1 MKMHNK
7 ALLAIAIACAAALSA
22 CDSEKAAN
30 SIAKRVPLA
39 LPEAGLYQ
47 ANLMSRDGDKAT
59 PRMIK
64 DLDGLA
70 LVYPKGETVQ
80 HWGVWVDHQVG
91 KVETNSQW
99 LGQADQKADKDGIY
113 PVQLIRNSER
123 LGTSTALSSVTND
136 HNLITFQDQPVID
149 LQGKEIKRWVFDFT
163 RTGTKFSDNSPIYSG
178 FSGHVAV
185 TALTTKAVT
194 TASWS
199 ATDSDGFS
207 SDMVGKVDTTNNGGK
222 LTVAIEFPAAGCT
235 LVGEGSATTGL
246 SKLTMTGFG
255 KCNFKQSAA
264 ATPIENLWNAALAR
278 AMDNRVAYVV
288 AFTTDAKKEALVI
301 GFPDTNG
308 LLITAD
314 KR

>member
-7 ALLAIAIACAAALSA
+7 ALLAIACAAALSA

-80 HWGVWVDHQVG
+80 YWGVWVDHQVG

-199 ATDSDGFS
+199 ATGSDGFS

-235 LVGEGSATTGL
+235 LVGEGSATAGL
-246 SKLTMTGFG
+246 SKLTMSGFG

-264 ATPIENLWNAALAR
+264 VTPIENLWNAALAR
-278 AMDNRVAYVV
+278 AMDNRVAYVTT
-288 AFTTDAKKEALVI
+288 FTTDAKKDALVI

>member
-7 ALLAIAIACAAALSA
+7 ALLAIACAAALSA

-47 ANLMSRDGDKAT
+47 ANLMSRDDDKAT

-80 HWGVWVDHQVG
+80 YWGVWVDHQVG

-235 LVGEGSATTGL
+235 LVGEGSATAGL

-278 AMDNRVAYVV
+278 AMDNRVAYVTTY
-288 AFTTDAKKEALVI
+288 TTDAKKEALVI

>member
-7 ALLAIAIACAAALSA
+7 ALLVIACAAALSA
-22 CDSEKAAN
+22 CDSDKVAN

-80 HWGVWVDHQVG
+80 YWGVWVDHQVG

-235 LVGEGSATTGL
+235 LVGEGSATAGL

-278 AMDNRVAYVV
+278 AMDNRVAYVTT
-288 AFTTDAKKEALVI
+288 FTTDAKKDALVI

>member
-7 ALLAIAIACAAALSA
+7 ALLAIAFAAALSA

-80 HWGVWVDHQVG
+80 YWGVWVDHQVG

-199 ATDSDGFS
+199 ATGSDGFS

-235 LVGEGSATTGL
+235 LVGEGSATAGL

-278 AMDNRVAYVV
+278 AMDNSLAYVTT
-288 AFTTDAKKEALVI
+288 FTTDAKKEALVI

>member
-1 MKMHNK
+1 MKMHNR
-7 ALLAIAIACAAALSA
+7 ALLAIACAAALSA

-70 LVYPKGETVQ
+70 LVYPKGETLQ

-149 LQGKEIKRWVFDFT
+149 LQGKEIERWVFDFT

-235 LVGEGSATTGL
+235 LV
-246 SKLTMTGFG
+246 
-255 KCNFKQSAA
+255 
-264 ATPIENLWNAALAR
+264 AR
-278 AMDNRVAYVV
+278 GVP
-288 AFTTDAKKEALVI
+288 LP
-301 GFPDTNG
+301 G
-308 LLITAD
+308 
-314 KR
+314 

>member
-7 ALLAIAIACAAALSA
+7 ALLAIACAAALSA

-70 LVYPKGETVQ
+70 LVYPKGQTVQ

-235 LVGEGSATTGL
+235 LVGEGSATAGL

-278 AMDNRVAYVV
+278 AMDNRVAYVTT
-288 AFTTDAKKEALVI
+288 FTTDAKKEALVI

>member
-7 ALLAIAIACAAALSA
+7 ALLAIACAAALSA

-80 HWGVWVDHQVG
+80 YWGVWVDHQVG

-235 LVGEGSATTGL
+235 LVGEGSATAGL

-278 AMDNRVAYVV
+278 AMDSCVAYVTTY
-288 AFTTDAKKEALVI
+288 TTDAKKEALVI

>member
-7 ALLAIAIACAAALSA
+7 ALLAIACAAALSA

-80 HWGVWVDHQVG
+80 YWGVWVDHQVG

-123 LGTSTALSSVTND
+123 LGTSTALSSVTSD

-149 LQGKEIKRWVFDFT
+149 LQGKESKRWVFDFT

-222 LTVAIEFPAAGCT
+222 LTVAIEFPAAGCM
-235 LVGEGSATTGL
+235 LVGEGSATAGL

-278 AMDNRVAYVV
+278 AMDNRVAYVTT
-288 AFTTDAKKEALVI
+288 FTTDAKKEALVI

>member
-7 ALLAIAIACAAALSA
+7 ALLAIACAAALSA

-199 ATDSDGFS
+199 ATGSDGFS

-235 LVGEGSATTGL
+235 LVGEGSAAAGL

-278 AMDNRVAYVV
+278 AMDNRVAYVTT
-288 AFTTDAKKEALVI
+288 FTTDAKKEALII

>member
-7 ALLAIAIACAAALSA
+7 ALLAIACAAALSA

-80 HWGVWVDHQVG
+80 YWGVWVDHQVG

-123 LGTSTALSSVTND
+123 LGTSTALSSATND

-235 LVGEGSATTGL
+235 LVGEGSATAGL

-278 AMDNRVAYVV
+278 AMDNRVAYVTT
-288 AFTTDAKKEALVI
+288 FSTDAKKEALVI

>member
-7 ALLAIAIACAAALSA
+7 ALLAIACAAALSA
-22 CDSEKAAN
+22 CDSEKVAN

-47 ANLMSRDGDKAT
+47 TNLMSRDGDKAT

-80 HWGVWVDHQVG
+80 YWGVWVDHQVG

-185 TALTTKAVT
+185 TALATKAVT

-235 LVGEGSATTGL
+235 LVGEGSATAGL

-278 AMDNRVAYVV
+278 AMDNRVAYVTT
-288 AFTTDAKKEALVI
+288 FTADAKKEALVI

>member
-7 ALLAIAIACAAALSA
+7 ALLAIACAAALSA

-47 ANLMSRDGDKAT
+47 ANLLSRDGDKAT

-80 HWGVWVDHQVG
+80 YWGVWVDHQVG

-235 LVGEGSATTGL
+235 LVGEGSATAGL

-278 AMDNRVAYVV
+278 AMDNRVAYV
-288 AFTTDAKKEALVI
+288 TTYTADAKKEALVI

>member
-1 MKMHNK
+1 MRMHNK
-7 ALLAIAIACAAALSA
+7 ALLAIACTAALSA
-22 CDSEKAAN
+22 CDSEKTAN

-47 ANLMSRDGDKAT
+47 ANLLSRDGNKAT
-59 PRMIK
+59 LRMIK

-70 LVYPKGETVQ
+70 LVYPKGDTVQ
-80 HWGVWVDHQVG
+80 RWGVWVDHQVG

-99 LGQADQKADKDGIY
+99 LGQADQKADKEGIY
-113 PVQLIRNSER
+113 PVQLTRTSER
-123 LGTSTALSSVTND
+123 LGSGTVVSTVSNN
-136 HNLITFQDQPVID
+136 HNLITFRDQPVID

-222 LTVAIEFPAAGCT
+222 LTVAIELPAAGCT
-235 LVGEGSATTGL
+235 LVGEGSATAGL

-255 KCNFKQSAA
+255 KCNFKQSAV

-278 AMDNRVAYVV
+278 AMDNRVAYVTT
-288 AFTTDAKKEALVI
+288 FTTDAKKEALVI

>member
-7 ALLAIAIACAAALSA
+7 ALLAIACAAALSA

-235 LVGEGSATTGL
+235 LVGEGSATAGL
-246 SKLTMTGFG
+246 SKLTMSGFG

-278 AMDNRVAYVV
+278 AMDNSVAYVTT
-288 AFTTDAKKEALVI
+288 FTTDAKKEALVI

>member
-7 ALLAIAIACAAALSA
+7 ALLAIACAAALSA

-185 TALTTKAVT
+185 TALTTTAVT

-235 LVGEGSATTGL
+235 LVGEGSAAAGL

-278 AMDNRVAYVV
+278 AMDNRVAYVTTY
-288 AFTTDAKKEALVI
+288 TTDAKKEALVI

>member
-7 ALLAIAIACAAALSA
+7 ALLAIACAAALSA

-235 LVGEGSATTGL
+235 LVGEGSATAGL

-278 AMDNRVAYVV
+278 AMDNSVAYVTT
-288 AFTTDAKKEALVI
+288 FTTDAKKEALVI
-301 GFPDTNG
+301 GFPGTNG

>member
-7 ALLAIAIACAAALSA
+7 ALLAIACAAALSA

-199 ATDSDGFS
+199 ATNSDGFS

-222 LTVAIEFPAAGCT
+222 LTVAIEFPAAGCR
-235 LVGEGSATTGL
+235 LVGEGSATAGL

-278 AMDNRVAYVV
+278 AMDNSVAYVTT
-288 AFTTDAKKEALVI
+288 FTTDAKKEALVI

>member
-7 ALLAIAIACAAALSA
+7 ALLAIACAAALSA

-80 HWGVWVDHQVG
+80 YWGVWVDHQVG

-278 AMDNRVAYVV
+278 AMDNSVAYVTT
-288 AFTTDAKKEALVI
+288 FTADAKKEALVI

>member
-7 ALLAIAIACAAALSA
+7 ALLAIACAAALSA

-80 HWGVWVDHQVG
+80 YWGVWVDHQVG

-199 ATDSDGFS
+199 ATGSDGFS

-235 LVGEGSATTGL
+235 LVGEGSATAGL

-278 AMDNRVAYVV
+278 AMDNRVAYV
-288 AFTTDAKKEALVI
+288 TTYTADAKKEALVI

>member
-7 ALLAIAIACAAALSA
+7 ALLAIACAAALSA

-80 HWGVWVDHQVG
+80 YWGVWVDHQVG

-235 LVGEGSATTGL
+235 LVGEGSAAAGL

-278 AMDNRVAYVV
+278 GMDNRVAYVTTY
-288 AFTTDAKKEALVI
+288 TTDAKKEALVI

>member
-7 ALLAIAIACAAALSA
+7 ALLAIACAAALSA

-113 PVQLIRNSER
+113 PVQLTRTSER

-199 ATDSDGFS
+199 ATGSDGFS

-235 LVGEGSATTGL
+235 LVGEGSATAGL
-246 SKLTMTGFG
+246 SKLTMSGFG

-278 AMDNRVAYVV
+278 AMDNRVAYVTT
-288 AFTTDAKKEALVI
+288 FTTDAKKEALVI

>member
-7 ALLAIAIACAAALSA
+7 ALMAIACAAALSA

-30 SIAKRVPLA
+30 SIAKRVPLT

-235 LVGEGSATTGL
+235 LVGEGSATAGL

>member
-7 ALLAIAIACAAALSA
+7 ALLAIACAAALSA

-80 HWGVWVDHQVG
+80 YWGVWVDHQVG

-235 LVGEGSATTGL
+235 LVGEGSAAAGL

-278 AMDNRVAYVV
+278 AMDNRVAYVTTY
-288 AFTTDAKKEALVI
+288 TTDAKKEALVI

>member
-7 ALLAIAIACAAALSA
+7 ALLAIACAAALSA

-80 HWGVWVDHQVG
+80 YWGVWVDHQVG

-235 LVGEGSATTGL
+235 LVGEGSATAGL

-278 AMDNRVAYVV
+278 AMDNRVAYMTT
-288 AFTTDAKKEALVI
+288 FTADAKKEALII

>member
-7 ALLAIAIACAAALSA
+7 ALLAIACAAALSA

-80 HWGVWVDHQVG
+80 YWGVWVDHQVG

-199 ATDSDGFS
+199 ATGSDGFS

-235 LVGEGSATTGL
+235 LVGEGSATAGL

-255 KCNFKQSAA
+255 KCNFKQFAA

-278 AMDNRVAYVV
+278 AMDNSVAYVTT
-288 AFTTDAKKEALVI
+288 FTADAKKEALVI

>member
-7 ALLAIAIACAAALSA
+7 ALLAIACAAALSA
-22 CDSEKAAN
+22 CDSEKVAN

-80 HWGVWVDHQVG
+80 YWGVWVDHQVG

-185 TALTTKAVT
+185 TALATKAVT

-235 LVGEGSATTGL
+235 LVGEGSATAGL

-278 AMDNRVAYVV
+278 AMDNRVAYVTT
-288 AFTTDAKKEALVI
+288 FTADAKKEALVI

>member
-7 ALLAIAIACAAALSA
+7 ALLAIACAAALSA

-64 DLDGLA
+64 DLNGLA

-99 LGQADQKADKDGIY
+99 VGQADQKADKDGIY

-235 LVGEGSATTGL
+235 LVGEGSATAGL

-278 AMDNRVAYVV
+278 AMDNRVAYVTT
-288 AFTTDAKKEALVI
+288 FTTDAKKEALVI

>member
-1 MKMHNK
+1 MKMHNR
-7 ALLAIAIACAAALSA
+7 ALLAIACAAALSA

-70 LVYPKGETVQ
+70 LVYPKGETLQ

-199 ATDSDGFS
+199 ATGSDGFS
-207 SDMVGKVDTTNNGGK
+207 SDIVGKVDTTNNGGK

-235 LVGEGSATTGL
+235 LVGEGSATAGL

-278 AMDNRVAYVV
+278 AMDNRVAYVTTY
-288 AFTTDAKKEALVI
+288 TTDAKKEALVI

>member
-7 ALLAIAIACAAALSA
+7 ALLAIACAAALSA

-39 LPEAGLYQ
+39 LPEAGLYH
-47 ANLMSRDGDKAT
+47 ANLLSRDGDKAT

-80 HWGVWVDHQVG
+80 HWGVWVEHQVG

-123 LGTSTALSSVTND
+123 LGTSTSLSSVTND

-235 LVGEGSATTGL
+235 LVGEGSATAGL

-278 AMDNRVAYVV
+278 AMDNSVAYVTTY
-288 AFTTDAKKEALVI
+288 TTDAKKEALVI

>member
-7 ALLAIAIACAAALSA
+7 ALLAIACAAALSA

-80 HWGVWVDHQVG
+80 YWGVWVDHQVG

-149 LQGKEIKRWVFDFT
+149 LQGKEIKRWFFDFT

-235 LVGEGSATTGL
+235 LVGEGSATAGL

-278 AMDNRVAYVV
+278 AMDNSVAYVTTY
-288 AFTTDAKKEALVI
+288 TTDAKKEALVI

>member
-7 ALLAIAIACAAALSA
+7 ALLAIACAAALSA

-235 LVGEGSATTGL
+235 LVGEGSATAGL

-278 AMDNRVAYVV
+278 AMDSRVAYVTT
-288 AFTTDAKKEALVI
+288 FTTDAKKEALVI

>member
-7 ALLAIAIACAAALSA
+7 ALLAIACAAALSA

-80 HWGVWVDHQVG
+80 YWGVWVDHQVG

-123 LGTSTALSSVTND
+123 LGNSTALSSVTND

-207 SDMVGKVDTTNNGGK
+207 SDMVGRVDTTNNGGK

-235 LVGEGSATTGL
+235 LVGEGSATAGL

-278 AMDNRVAYVV
+278 AMDNHVAYVTT
-288 AFTTDAKKEALVI
+288 FTTDAKKEALVI

>member
-7 ALLAIAIACAAALSA
+7 ALLAIACAAALSA

-70 LVYPKGETVQ
+70 LIYPKGETVQ
-80 HWGVWVDHQVG
+80 YWGVWVDHQVG
-91 KVETNSQW
+91 KVEINSQW

-199 ATDSDGFS
+199 ATGSDGFS

-235 LVGEGSATTGL
+235 LVGEGSATAGL

-278 AMDNRVAYVV
+278 AMDNSVAYVTT
-288 AFTTDAKKEALVI
+288 FTTDAKKRRWSSAS
-301 GFPDTNG
+301 PTPM
-308 LLITAD
+308 AC
-314 KR
+314 

>member
-7 ALLAIAIACAAALSA
+7 ALLAIACAAALSA

-47 ANLMSRDGDKAT
+47 ANLMSRDGDNAT
-59 PRMIK
+59 LRMIK

-207 SDMVGKVDTTNNGGK
+207 SDMVGKVDTTNSGGK

-235 LVGEGSATTGL
+235 LVGEGSATAGL

-278 AMDNRVAYVV
+278 AMDNRVAYVTT
-288 AFTTDAKKEALVI
+288 FTADAKKEALVI

>member
-7 ALLAIAIACAAALSA
+7 ALLAIACAAALSA
-22 CDSEKAAN
+22 CDSEKTAN

-47 ANLMSRDGDKAT
+47 ADLLSRDGDKAT

-199 ATDSDGFS
+199 ATGSDGFS

-235 LVGEGSATTGL
+235 LVGEGSATAGL

-278 AMDNRVAYVV
+278 AMDNRVAYVTTY
-288 AFTTDAKKEALVI
+288 TTDAKKEALVI

>member
-7 ALLAIAIACAAALSA
+7 ALLAIACAAALSA

-80 HWGVWVDHQVG
+80 YWGVWVDHQVG

-199 ATDSDGFS
+199 ATGSDGFS

-235 LVGEGSATTGL
+235 LVGEGSATAGL

-278 AMDNRVAYVV
+278 AMDNRVAYVTT
-288 AFTTDAKKEALVI
+288 FTTDAKKDALVI

>member
-7 ALLAIAIACAAALSA
+7 ALLAIACAAALSA

-80 HWGVWVDHQVG
+80 YWGVWVDHQVG

-235 LVGEGSATTGL
+235 LVGEGSATAGL

-278 AMDNRVAYVV
+278 AMDNSVAYVTT
-288 AFTTDAKKEALVI
+288 FTTDAKKEALVI
-301 GFPDTNG
+301 GFPGTNG

>member
-7 ALLAIAIACAAALSA
+7 ALLAIACAAALSA

-59 PRMIK
+59 PHMIK

-235 LVGEGSATTGL
+235 LVGEGSAAAGL

-278 AMDNRVAYVV
+278 AMDNRVAYVTTY
-288 AFTTDAKKEALVI
+288 TTDAKKEALVI

>member
-7 ALLAIAIACAAALSA
+7 ALLAIACAAALSA

-80 HWGVWVDHQVG
+80 YWGVWVDHQVG

-136 HNLITFQDQPVID
+136 HNLITFQEQPVID

-185 TALTTKAVT
+185 TALATKAVT

-235 LVGEGSATTGL
+235 LVGEGSATAGL

-278 AMDNRVAYVV
+278 AMDNSVAYVTTY
-288 AFTTDAKKEALVI
+288 TTDAKKEALVI

>member
-7 ALLAIAIACAAALSA
+7 ALLAIACAAALSA

-80 HWGVWVDHQVG
+80 YWGVWVDHQVG

-123 LGTSTALSSVTND
+123 LGTSTALSSVTNN

-235 LVGEGSATTGL
+235 LVGEGSATAGL

-278 AMDNRVAYVV
+278 AMDNRVAYVTT
-288 AFTTDAKKEALVI
+288 FTTDAKKEALVI